1 MSSKKLD
8 EDNYHEN
15 ATPTSTPS
23 SGYGHYFGGFV
34 HEDDLPEVRID
45 NSPQAL
51 SISETNV
58 KMKFFEESEP
68 KYPAIYDD
76 TPKTVIVDEGSSS
89 SASPTT
95 TAGDGVPQKNPVENR
110 KILGLQ
116 RKIFF
121 ILLVIVL
128 AFIAIAVGAGV
139 GTATSSKSKSNT
151 KGSADSSSGIS
162 ISSGTSSR

>member
-8 EDNYHEN
+8 EDNYHQN
-15 ATPTSTPS
+15 ATPTSTLS
-23 SGYGHYFGGFV
+23 SGYGLYFGGSV
-34 HEDDLPEVRID
+34 HDDDLPEVRID
-45 NSPQAL
+45 NSPQA
-51 SISETNV
+51 ISSPEANF
-58 KMKFFEESEP
+58 KRKYFEESEP

-76 TPKTVIVDEGSSS
+76 TPKTVVVEEESFPST
-89 SASPTT
+89 SPTT
-95 TAGDGVPQKNPVENR
+95 TAGDRVPQKNPVENR

-128 AFIAIAVGAGV
+128 VVIAIAVGAGV
-139 GTATSSKSKSNT
+139 ETAMSSKSKSNT

-162 ISSGTSSR
+162 ISSSTSSR

>member
-1 MSSKKLD
+1 M
-8 EDNYHEN
+8 
-15 ATPTSTPS
+15 
-23 SGYGHYFGGFV
+23 
-34 HEDDLPEVRID
+34 D

-51 SISETNV
+51 SISEAGV
-58 KMKFFEESEP
+58 KRKFFEESEP

-89 SASPTT
+89 SAYPTT
-95 TAGDGVPQKNPVENR
+95 TTGDGVPQKSPVENR

-151 KGSADSSSGIS
+151 KGSEDSSSGIS
-162 ISSGTSSR
+162 ISSATSSR